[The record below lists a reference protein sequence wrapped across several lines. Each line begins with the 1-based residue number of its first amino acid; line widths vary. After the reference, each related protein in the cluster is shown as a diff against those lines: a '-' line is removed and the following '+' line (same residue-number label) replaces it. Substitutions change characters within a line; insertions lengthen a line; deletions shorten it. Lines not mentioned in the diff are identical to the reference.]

1 MFTGII
7 EEIGTI
13 AALEPGEDSVRLR
26 IECRETLTGIA
37 DGDSIAVDGICLTV
51 TSFDETS
58 FSTFASAETL
68 RCTGLGDKKVGDRV
82 NLEGAMTLA
91 KKMSGHMVQG
101 HVDGVG
107 RVKAI
112 IPEGE
117 SQMWHFTMPE
127 RMTKFLVPKG
137 SITVDGISLT
147 VVEISGCDFTV
158 AIIPKTIEAT
168 TFQYRKP
175 GDSVNLEVD
184 IIGKYVHRFLHPD
197 DNESIAPINAD
208 LTVSK

>member
-13 AALEPGEDSVRLR
+13 VALEQGDDSVRLR
-26 IECRETLTGIA
+26 IECKDTLVGVA
-37 DGDSIAVDGICLTV
+37 DGDSIAVDGTCLTV
-51 TSFDETS
+51 TSFDESS

-68 RCTGLGDKKVGDRV
+68 RCTSLGDKKVGDHV

-107 RVKAI
+107 RIKDIV
-112 IPEGE
+112 PEGE

-147 VVEISGCDFTV
+147 VVEITGCDFTV

-168 TFQYRKP
+168 TFQFRKP

-184 IIGKYVHRFLHPD
+184 IIGKYVHRFLNPD
-197 DNESIAPINAD
+197 DSDPVASINPV
-208 LTVSK
+208 LPV

>member
-13 AALEPGEDSVRLR
+13 AAMEAGDDSVRLR
-26 IECRETLTGIA
+26 IECLDTLKGVA
-37 DGDSIAVDGICLTV
+37 DGDSIAVDGTCLTV
-51 TSFDETS
+51 TSFDDSS

-68 RCTGLGDKKVGDRV
+68 RCTSLGDKKVGDHV

-107 RVKAI
+107 HVKAI
-112 IPEGE
+112 VPEGE
-117 SQMWHFTMPE
+117 SQMWHFTMPAQ
-127 RMTKFLVPKG
+127 MTKFV
-137 SITVDGISLT
+137 
-147 VVEISGCDFTV
+147 GCDFTV

-168 TFQYRKP
+168 TFQFRKA

-197 DNESIAPINAD
+197 EGESVISINPVLPA
-208 LTVSK
+208 